1 MRIRLLLLF
10 IYAAVSFRE
19 AAAQELNWANV
30 ENDIAKKINLT
41 QLRQRLEQAK
51 TNAMQR
57 QDYAVAARCYFNQM
71 QIADLKTE
79 DTLYFK
85 NSYFID
91 SFLKLKGLS
100 LEMESVMLILK
111 AKRISKFNLELGNK
125 KNKNLFTIPPGTTN
139 YTKLN
144 TRQLDSLVQF
154 YFNQAKD
161 ISLKLPNE
169 DVKKVLWLSTDPLLF
184 LFKPGFTDIVFAEQL
199 HYTAATGGYFNN
211 INNDFLHLTPDE
223 FIKAK
228 KLPEGLNIKQEKIY
242 SLYQQWADYHNQQK
256 DIFYFIESLAR
267 KYFYNRISIEN
278 SVNKP
283 YESYL
288 LQLTQSPY
296 EIVKANSVY
305 QLCLYWYNLG
315 NNYTQRFSIY
325 LNNYSSINFDTTY
338 RDYYL
343 KSMRLFKDN
352 TSLLDSFSYLKK
364 DLLVMNQEIENRK
377 LTVKNQD
384 TWLPGE
390 PVKCHLAFKNVRK
403 IYIKVVKLSSLDF
416 VINAQPMN
424 KNKLVEAKSFKDT
437 TITLPTIEDFQ
448 THAAEIE
455 LASLPLGYYAILYS
469 DSAITNENKKVDFF
483 RINVSNISAI
493 NNDNRLYV
501 LNRKSGQPLSGAKV
515 LVKYRRPVKDSTT
528 NAAIKKVKPEGYVTV
543 SEENVTDV
551 FVMNGSDTTRVQF
564 AKTDA
569 SVPDEVFGK
578 DEYDDL
584 LEYYGDNMVVH
595 FFTDKAIYR
604 PGQTV
609 YFKGILFTRNPHTGE
624 LILLNKHNLKF
635 PLLKRLFDKE
645 VKELWKEKFL
655 VYIKDAFG
663 RNVDSIKTSINEYG
677 SISGSYK
684 IGPNA
689 ATGDWSLD
697 TELTDVA
704 EENDGSFKVEE
715 YKRPTFE
722 LTVEKPTEYLQ
733 LGDSFYV
740 TVKVRSFADAQLN
753 NVLIKYSVSANYSYP
768 VKDRVT
774 GKESNQWRSD
784 EIEDSSGYTNSNGEL
799 QIKIPSRFLQ
809 QYQFDNKTSQ
819 SIRYDIGVEAVD
831 VTGESH
837 EESLNVNLSNR
848 PVSIIVS
855 MPTMRERQQI
865 GLETVTAKND
875 FLGNV
880 TKQLKAVIY
889 KLDKTNEPER
899 NYLNNTDYIFK
910 DGAWIYKIQNE
921 KNEKESP
928 EKKKLIY
935 QTEFTSN
942 VEKLKLPQE
951 LLDAGDYKLE
961 ITCTENG
968 NLIGETSRLFSV
980 FDKEKNKWADEK
992 HDFHYMPVNTAAT
1005 GEKIKWYFGS
1015 ANNVYSIY
1023 HAQYFATTSKGP
1035 KAKYDYDIKNDGKGL
1050 HEWEYTMP
1058 HNAIDRIYLTHLY
1071 VFNNELHRETTTIFI
1086 AKKQID
1092 KPELIIEQYRKRLT
1106 PGSKETFVVTI
1117 KTNNENTAAELMT
1130 TMYDASLD
1138 KIEKLQWKTP
1148 TDHLHYNLDN
1158 SWPYNIGGIGATSLF
1173 NNYSATYRL
1182 AFEKEPLLWWLSPSD
1197 SAYMGRGV
1205 WNRKYTDENDEMRF
1219 SMLSGKVSGI
1229 SISESNLSDVV
1240 VTAYGISKRALTGSA
1255 TSIIIRG
1262 STSLTDYNIP
1272 LVIID
1277 GQIYEGD
1284 ISKINTGLITD
1295 AVVLKGADA
1304 TGIYGSKAAAGVI
1317 VLSTKGPVQLPKP
1330 EEPPVI
1336 IRKNFYETA
1345 LFYPQIHADKEGFY
1359 NISFTIPESVTEWK
1373 WKMLAYTKEAK
1384 FMYEERNIVT
1394 QLPLMIQPNMPRFL
1408 YQGDVINLQARI
1420 SNLDT
1425 NNLSGISTC
1434 VIEDAVTG
1442 EDITSQVV
1450 AAPQA
1455 NFSVEKKSNTATSYL
1470 LKIPENFLH
1479 PLTIRINARAGNI
1492 SDGEEYTI
1500 PVLSK
1505 KILVSQNVIYQ
1516 FVAKDTTI
1524 ESPVIPAD
1532 AKTYGIGMYLTPK
1545 PQSALVNALP
1555 SLAFDPYN
1563 CAEQT
1568 FNKMLAYSLALKIM
1582 RTDSNA
1588 RQTMAHIQALQ
1599 VSAKNPQALPDELS
1613 EQTMPWLQLNHQ
1625 SQIHQRQLLKL
1636 FDTLQAKTFIEKYL
1650 EDISSLQNQDGGI
1663 TWFKGGNSNYY
1674 ISCYLVEGMG
1684 KLKNDS
1690 INFLINKNVT
1700 GTFNKMTPSLIA
1712 FCDTSFVTG
1721 KYYRRSNLFFLLA
1734 RSYWLKEFPLSVS
1747 VAKKL
1752 DSLLTASLDK
1762 IESYGLEDQALL
1774 ILAGMRYKSKEDPI
1788 HQQAIKQLASIRQ
1801 LAVTDDTNGV
1811 RWKDISNKDDL
1822 DATDEETIAML
1833 ASAYEETDTSKNIVD
1848 GIIHWLLTSK
1858 QQHNWSTTKSTAAV
1872 VDLLSKHEPS
1882 VTGNPIVLDASIND
1896 SLLSVT
1902 DNLLTGQLFNF
1913 VQTQKFPPAIYL
1925 KKDDH
1930 TSTRGGFNYYYF
1942 TATPPSE
1949 NVADV
1954 KISKKLFRFNG
1965 AGNTWAPIDSATTLK
1980 IADKIKTVITID
1992 AKRQLKYVFIDEK
2005 DAASL
2010 EPADPL
2016 SGYEYGKDFN
2026 YYRSVRDAG
2035 CQFFAE
2041 QIPSG
2046 ISTISYETIV
2056 AKEGVFNDGIVSLQ
2070 CMYQPQVRAYA
2081 QGEIIRIEK

>member
-10 IYAAVSFRE
+10 IYAVFSFRE
-19 AAAQELNWANV
+19 AAAQELNWTNV
-30 ENDIAKKINLT
+30 ENDIAKKVNLI
-41 QLRQRLEQAK
+41 QLSQRLEQAK
-51 TNAMQR
+51 AYALQR

-85 NSYFID
+85 NFYFID
-91 SFLKLKGLS
+91 SFLNIKGLS

-111 AKRISKFNLELGNK
+111 AKRIGKFNLELGNK
-125 KNKNLFTIPPGTTN
+125 KNKNLFAIPSGTTN

-144 TRQLDSLVQF
+144 STQLDSLVQIYF
-154 YFNQAKD
+154 YQSKD
-161 ISLKLPNE
+161 ISLKLANE
-169 DVKKVLWLSTDPLLF
+169 DVKKLLWLSTDPLLF

-199 HYTAATGGYFNN
+199 HYAAATGGDFND
-211 INNDFLHLTPDE
+211 INNDFLRLTPDE

-242 SLYQQWADYHNQQK
+242 SLYQQWADYHSQQK

-278 SVNKP
+278 NVNKP

-296 EIVKANSVY
+296 EIVKANGVY

-315 NNYTQRFSIY
+315 NNYTDRFSIY
-325 LNNYSSINFDTTY
+325 FNNYSSLNFDTTY

-352 TSLLDSFSYLKK
+352 TSLLDSFFYLKK
-364 DLLVMNQEIENRK
+364 DLLVMKQEIESRK
-377 LTVKNQD
+377 LTIKNQD

-390 PVKCHLAFKNVRK
+390 PVKCHLTFKNVQK
-403 IYIKVVKLSSLDF
+403 IYMKVVKLSLLDF

-437 TITLPTIEDFQ
+437 TITLPPIEDFQ

-455 LASLPLGYYAILYS
+455 PASLPLGYYAILYS
-469 DSAITNENKKVDFF
+469 DSAITKENKKIDFF
-483 RINVSNISAI
+483 RVNVSNISAI
-493 NNDNRLYV
+493 NNDSRLYV
-501 LNRKSGQPLSGAKV
+501 LNRKTGQPLSGANV
-515 LVKYRRPVKDSTT
+515 LVRYRRTVKDSTR

-543 SEENVTDV
+543 SEKNVKDV
-551 FVMNGSDTTRVQF
+551 FVMNGADTVRVQF

-569 SVPDEVFGK
+569 SVPDEVFNK

-584 LEYYGDNMVVH
+584 LAYYGDNMVVH
-595 FFTDKAIYR
+595 FFTDRAIYR

-624 LILLNKHNLKF
+624 LVLLNKHNLKF

-655 VYIKDAFG
+655 VYVEDAFG
-663 RNVDSIKTSINEYG
+663 RNVDSIKTSINESG

-684 IGPNA
+684 ISENA
-689 ATGDWSLD
+689 ATGDWRFD
-697 TELTDVA
+697 TELTDVGD
-704 EENDGSFKVEE
+704 ENDGTFKVEE

-722 LTVEKPTEYLQ
+722 LTIEKPTEYLQ

-740 TVKVRSFADAQLN
+740 KVKVRSFADAQLN
-753 NVLIKYSVSANYSYP
+753 NVLIKYSVSANYSYL
-768 VKDRVT
+768 VKDSIT

-784 EIEDSSGYTNSNGEL
+784 EIEDATGYTNSNGEL

-809 QYQFDNKTSQ
+809 QYQFDNKTSH
-819 SIRYDIGVEAVD
+819 SVRYDIDAEAVD
-831 VTGESH
+831 ATGESH

-848 PVSIIVS
+848 PVRINVS
-855 MPTMRERQQI
+855 TPTMYERQQI
-865 GLETVTAKND
+865 GPETVAAKND
-875 FLGNV
+875 FSGNV

-921 KNEKESP
+921 KNENESA

-961 ITCTENG
+961 ISCIENG
-968 NLIGETSRLFSV
+968 NIIGETSRLYSV

-1005 GEKIKWYFGS
+1005 GEKIQWYFGA

-1023 HAQYFATTSKGP
+1023 HAQYFVATSEGP
-1035 KAKYDYDIKNDGKGL
+1035 KAKYDYYTKNDEKGM
-1050 HEWEYTMP
+1050 HEWEYTIP
-1058 HNAIDRIYLTHLY
+1058 KDAIDRIYLTHLY
-1071 VFNNELHRETTTIFI
+1071 VYNNELHRETTTIFI

-1106 PGSKETFVVTI
+1106 PGSKETFVITI

-1138 KIEKLQWKTP
+1138 KIEKHQWKTP

-1158 SWPYNIGGIGATSLF
+1158 SWPDNIGGIGTTSLF
-1173 NNYSATYRL
+1173 NNYSGTYRL
-1182 AFEKEPLLWWLSPSD
+1182 AFEKEPPLWWLSPSD
-1197 SAYMGRGV
+1197 SAYMGRGI
-1205 WNRKYTDENDEMRF
+1205 WNRKSTDENDEMRF
-1219 SMLSGKVSGI
+1219 NMLSGKVSGI
-1229 SISESNLSDVV
+1229 SISESNLNDVV
-1240 VTAYGISKRALTGSA
+1240 VVGYGVLRKALTGSA
-1255 TSIIIRG
+1255 TSVTIRG
-1262 STSLTDYNIP
+1262 TTSITDYNIP

-1277 GQIYEGD
+1277 GQVYEGD

-1295 AVVLKGADA
+1295 AIVLKGADA
-1304 TGIYGSKAAAGVI
+1304 TAIYGSKAAAGVI
-1317 VLSTKGPVQLPKP
+1317 ILSTKGPVQLPKP

-1336 IRKNFYETA
+1336 IRKNFSETA
-1345 LFYPQIHADKEGFY
+1345 FFYPQIHTDKQGFY
-1359 NISFTIPESVTEWK
+1359 NISFTIPESVTEWN
-1373 WKMLAYTKEAK
+1373 WKMLAHTKDAK

-1425 NNLSGISTC
+1425 NNLSGTSTC
-1434 VIEDAVTG
+1434 VMEDAVTG
-1442 EDITSQVV
+1442 EDITSQV
-1450 AAPQA
+1450 AAIPQA

-1479 PLTIRINARAGNI
+1479 PLTIRISARAGNF

-1505 KILVSQNVIYQ
+1505 KILISQNVNYQ
-1516 FVAKDTTI
+1516 FVAKDTLI
-1524 ESPVIPAD
+1524 QSPVIPTD
-1532 AKTYGIGMYLTPK
+1532 AKTFGIGMYITPK
-1545 PQSALVNALP
+1545 PQNALVNALP
-1555 SLAFDPYN
+1555 FLAFDPYN

-1588 RQTMAHIQALQ
+1588 RQTMALIQALSVQ
-1599 VSAKNPQALPDELS
+1599 AKNSQALPDELS

-1625 SQIHQRQLLKL
+1625 TQIHQHQLLKI

-1650 EDISSLQNQDGGI
+1650 EDISSLQNRDGGI

-1674 ISCYLVEGMG
+1674 ISCYLLEGMG

-1700 GTFNKMTPSLIA
+1700 GTFNKMMPSLIA
-1712 FCDTSFVTG
+1712 FCDTSFVAG
-1721 KYYRRSNLFFLLA
+1721 KYYLQSNLFFLLA
-1734 RSYWLKEFPLSVS
+1734 RSYWLKEFPLSVN
-1747 VAKKL
+1747 VTKKV
-1752 DSLLTASLDK
+1752 DSLLKSSWNK
-1762 IESYGLEDQALL
+1762 IEHYSLKDQSLL
-1774 ILAGMRYKSKEDPI
+1774 ILAGMRYKTKEDSI
-1788 HQQAIKQLASIRQ
+1788 HQKAIKQLESIRQ
-1801 LAVTDDTNGV
+1801 LAIADDTNGV
-1811 RWKDISNKDDL
+1811 RWKDISNTDDL

-1833 ASAYEETDTSKNIVD
+1833 ASAYEETGTSKNIVD

-1872 VDLLSKHEPS
+1872 VDLLSKHQSS

-1896 SLLSVT
+1896 SLLSIT
-1902 DNLLTGQLFNF
+1902 DNLLTGQLFDF
-1913 VQTQKFPPAIYL
+1913 VQTQKFPPDIQL
-1925 KKDDH
+1925 QKDNNTP
-1930 TSTRGGFNYYYF
+1930 TSGGFNYYYF
-1942 TATPPSE
+1942 TAMPPRE
-1949 NVADV
+1949 NIVDV
-1954 KISKKLFRFNG
+1954 KISKQLFRFNS

-1980 IADKIKTVITID
+1980 IADKIKTVVTIVT
-1992 AKRQLKYVFIDEK
+1992 KRQLKYVFIDEK

-2016 SGYEYGKDFN
+2016 SGYEYGKDFS

-2056 AKEGVFNDGIVSLQ
+2056 AKEGVFNNGSVSLQ
-2070 CMYQPQVRAYA
+2070 CMYQPQVRAYG